1 MIGSSAIHKKVR
13 YDLYRGHPNM
23 QLLPQ
28 TEMKTIMS
36 DILQAEDDSWRGY
49 LNYGPNEGDERFRIA
64 LQTFLNRRTQDDDMG
79 DVTNDGTSSSSDD
92 KGDIING
99 DTSSFS
105 SNEHELFITHGVSH
119 GLELLCRTC
128 TTPGDEVWIERPTY
142 FLAPKIF
149 ECNNLIVKALPMM
162 SDRKD
167 NGGDIGQIDIDQLIH
182 MVEEE
187 GIPPPKMIYIIPSY
201 HNPTGRSM
209 TVNERERLAAFA
221 IRHGVILVADEVY
234 HLLDWEQKI
243 DGEGDLDK
251 ITRRPAGI
259 VHFNSNATKANDNED
274 RIGCCVSVSSFTK
287 IWCPGFRLGWIDAPS
302 FIIKRLKNYGYIDSQ
317 GGVAPF
323 LGSMMTRAIKSNLL
337 DEHLDKLKLEYSQR
351 YELMCNIL
359 REEPQISILNDKSPI
374 SRQGGYF
381 VWIGFPS
388 SVNTDDFVAYSLEK
402 YGIRFMAG
410 KRCDPFLLTQ
420 EGDTSGSSIQSC
432 ARLCF
437 ADLDREDLVNATTT
451 FVESFRSYM
460 KSIE

>member
-1 MIGSSAIHKKVR
+1 MK
-13 YDLYRGHPNM
+13 
-23 QLLPQ
+23 LLPQ
-28 TEMKTIMS
+28 TEMKTLMS
-36 DILQAEDDSWRGY
+36 DILKEDDESWRGY
-49 LNYGPNEGDERFRIA
+49 LNYGPNEGDKRFRTA
-64 LQTFLNRRTQDDDMG
+64 LQTFLKRRTQDDDMG
-79 DVTNDGTSSSSDD
+79 DITNDGISSTSSNDMGDITNGTSSSS
-92 KGDIING
+92 
-99 DTSSFS
+99 S
-105 SNEHELFITHGVSH
+105 SNEHKLFITHGVSH

-128 TTPGDEVWIERPTY
+128 TKPNDDVWIERPTY
-142 FLAPKIF
+142 FLAPMIF
-149 ECNNLIVKALPMM
+149 KSNNLIVKSLPMM

-167 NGGDIGQIDIDQLIH
+167 SDGDIGQIDIDGLIH

-187 GIPPPKMIYIIPSY
+187 GTLPPKMIYIIPSY

-234 HLLDWEQKI
+234 HLLDWEQKR
-243 DGEGDLDK
+243 DGEEDLKDM

-259 VHFNSNATKANDNED
+259 IHFNSNATKANGNED

-287 IWCPGFRLGWIDAPS
+287 IWCPAVRIGWIDAPT
-302 FIIKRLKNYGYIDSQ
+302 FIIERLKNYGYIDSQ

-323 LGSMMTRAIKSNLL
+323 MGSMMTRAIESNLL

-351 YELMCNIL
+351 YDLMCNIL
-359 REEPQISILNDKSPI
+359 REEPRISILNDKSPI

-388 SVNTDDFVAYSLEK
+388 SVNTDAFVDYSLEK
-402 YGIRFMAG
+402 YEIRFMAG
-410 KRCDPFLLTQ
+410 KICDPFLSTQ
-420 EGDTSGSSIQSC
+420 EGDMSGSSIQSC

-437 ADLDREDLVNATTT
+437 ADLDQEDLVNATST

>member
-1 MIGSSAIHKKVR
+1 MK
-13 YDLYRGHPNM
+13 
-23 QLLPQ
+23 LLPQ
-28 TEMKTIMS
+28 TEMKRIMS
-36 DILQAEDDSWRGY
+36 DILHAEDDSWRGY
-49 LNYGPNEGDERFRIA
+49 LNYGKNEGDERFRMA
-64 LQTFLNRRTQDDDMG
+64 LQSFLYRRTQDDDMG
-79 DVTNDGTSSSSDD
+79 DIANDGTSSSDNNVGTS
-92 KGDIING
+92 
-99 DTSSFS
+99 TSS
-105 SNEHELFITHGVSH
+105 SNDHELFITHGVSH

-142 FLAPKIF
+142 FLAPMILKS
-149 ECNNLIVKALPMM
+149 NNLIVKALPMM

-167 NGGDIGQIDIDQLIH
+167 NDGDIGQIDIDRLIH

-187 GIPPPKMIYIIPSY
+187 EILPPKMIYIIPSY

-209 TVNERERLAAFA
+209 TVYERKRLATFA
-221 IRHGVILVADEVY
+221 IRHGVMLVADEVY
-234 HLLDWEQKI
+234 HLLDWEQKR
-243 DGEGDLDK
+243 DGEKGLKDM

-259 VHFNSNATKANDNED
+259 VHFNDIDTMKANDNED

-287 IWCPGFRLGWIDAPS
+287 IWCPGVRLGWIDAPS
-302 FIIKRLKNYGYIDSQ
+302 FIIERLKNYGYIDSQ

-323 LGSMMTRAIKSNLL
+323 LGSMMTRAIESNLL
-337 DEHLDKLKLEYSQR
+337 DTHLDKLKLEYSQR

-359 REEPQISILNDKSPI
+359 REEPRISILNDKSPI

-388 SVNTDDFVAYSLEK
+388 IVNTDDFVAYSLEK

-420 EGDTSGSSIQSC
+420 EGDRSGSSIQSC

-437 ADLDREDLVNATTT
+437 ADLDREDLASATSI